1 MRLPVLIKINSCG
14 WLLLSIAENC
24 ILKKRKKI
32 MKMNL
37 KQNSVKLAI
46 AAGLVVGSVSV
57 TMPAFAST
65 KSTDLE
71 VKASIGTACVV
82 STDALDFG
90 TYDPNAA
97 EDLTGTGKINTT
109 CTSGASGTIKIGK
122 GTNGTGDDDTPTRRM
137 LHASEAEKYLSY
149 DVFTNDGRT
158 LQWNHTAIGDADL
171 NGTGSEVSL
180 TVYGKITKG
189 QTGAIAGDYADTLL
203 VTINY

>member
-1 MRLPVLIKINSCG
+1 
-14 WLLLSIAENC
+14 
-24 ILKKRKKI
+24 

-65 KSTDLE
+65 KSKDLV
-71 VKASIGTACVV
+71 VKASIGNACVV
-82 STDALDFG
+82 STVALDFG

-97 EDLTGTGKINTT
+97 EDLNGTGTINTT
-109 CTSGASGTIKIGK
+109 CTSGASGTIKIGM
-122 GTNGTGDDDTPTRRM
+122 GTNGTGDNDNPTRRM
-137 LHASEAEKYLSY
+137 LHATAAAKYLSY
-149 DVFTNDGRT
+149 DVFTDDGR
-158 LQWNHTAIGDADL
+158 LQQWNHTAIGDADL
-171 NGTGSEVSL
+171 SGTGSEASL